1 MGNKVLIVG
10 GVAGGASVAARVR
23 RLDEHAEV
31 TMFERGPN
39 VSFSNCCLPFFLSRT
54 IEESDNLVLMCPTQ
68 FNNQY
73 NIKAKVNSEVIKVLP
88 EEHKVIVKDV
98 LTGETYKESYDKLFL
113 SPGANPILP
122 KSIKGID
129 SKHVFPV
136 RNVGDIVKIDDYVR
150 ENGVTD
156 VAVIGGGFIGL
167 EVMENLEMAG
177 IGVSLIEAA
186 DQIMMPLDK
195 DMAEILHREI
205 LDKGVNLIVSDALAE
220 IRKDSVVTKSGKVV
234 KSQMVVMAIGVK
246 PEVSLAVDCGIELGT
261 TGGIKVDSNY
271 RTSVKDIYAVGDA
284 IEVHCK
290 LLNKPTRLTL
300 AGPAQRQARGAAD
313 SMYGRPV
320 HNKGVIGSS
329 CVQVFD
335 YNAANTGVNVKDCI
349 NNNIQYDYVYIIPN
363 DKVSLMPSA
372 KAIHLKL
379 VFEVPTG
386 RILGVQAV
394 GKGDVSKR
402 IDVIAAL
409 ITMGGTL
416 EDLKE
421 LELAYS
427 PMFSTAK
434 DPLNHAALV
443 ALNILN
449 GDFKQVKV
457 SDVRGIYEN
466 GGYIIDVRE
475 PNEFEEGHIINAIN
489 IPMSEF
495 RQRLDEF
502 PTDRPV
508 YVHCRSAQRSY
519 NVARALGQ
527 LGFDNIYNIS
537 GSYMGICYN
546 EYFED
551 VTMNRTKIVTEYN
564 FN

>member
-1 MGNKVLIVG
+1 MANKVLIVG

-23 RLDEHAEV
+23 RLDENAEV
-31 TMFERGPN
+31 TMFERGPH
-39 VSFSNCCLPFFLSRT
+39 VSFSNCALPFFLSGT
-54 IEESDNLVLMCPTQ
+54 IEESDSLVLMCPTQ
-68 FNNQY
+68 FAKQY
-73 NIKAKVNSEVIKVLP
+73 NINAKVNSEVIKVLP
-88 EEHKVIVKDV
+88 EEHKIVVKNV
-98 LTGETYKESYDKLFL
+98 LTGETYEEAYDKLFL
-113 SPGANPILP
+113 SPGANPIMP
-122 KSIKGID
+122 RAIKGID
-129 SKHVFPV
+129 ANHVFPV
-136 RNVGDIVKIDDYVR
+136 RNVPDIVKIDNYIK

-177 IGVSLIEAA
+177 INVSLIEAA

-195 DMAEILHREI
+195 DMAEILHKEI
-205 LDKGVNLIVSDALAE
+205 LDKGINLIVSDALAE
-220 IRKDSVVTKSGKVV
+220 IKKDAVVTCSGREV
-234 KSQMVVMAIGVK
+234 KAQMVVMAIGVR
-246 PEVSLAVDCGIELGT
+246 PEVSLAVDCGVELGI

-271 RTSVKDIYAVGDA
+271 RTSVKDVYAVGDA
-284 IEVHCK
+284 IEVYCK
-290 LLNKPTRLTL
+290 MTNKPTRLTL

-320 HNKGVIGSS
+320 QNKGVIGSS

-335 YNAANTGVNVKDCI
+335 YNAANTGINAKDCE
-349 NNNIQYDYVYIIPN
+349 NNGIQYDYVYIIPN
-363 DKVSLMPSA
+363 DKVGLMPSA

-379 VFEVPTG
+379 IYEVPTG
-386 RILGVQAV
+386 RILGCQAV
-394 GKGDVSKR
+394 GKGEVAKR
-402 IDVIAAL
+402 IDVIAAM

-475 PNEFEEGHIINAIN
+475 PNEYALGHIINAVN

-495 RQRLDEF
+495 RQRLEEI

-519 NVARALGQ
+519 NVSRALGQ

-537 GSYMGICYN
+537 GSYMGICFN
-546 EYFED
+546 EYYED
-551 VTMNRTKIVTEYN
+551 VTMKRAKIVTEYN

>member
-1 MGNKVLIVG
+1 MANKVLIVG

-23 RLDEHAEV
+23 RLDEHADV
-31 TMFERGPN
+31 TMFERGPH
-39 VSFSNCCLPFFLSRT
+39 VSFSNCALPFFLSRT
-54 IEESDNLVLMCPTQ
+54 IEESDSLVLMNPVQ
-68 FNNQY
+68 FDKQY

-88 EEHKVIVKDV
+88 EEHKVVVKDV
-98 LTGETYKESYDKLFL
+98 LTGETYEESYDKLFL
-113 SPGANPILP
+113 SPGANPIMP
-122 KSIKGID
+122 KAIKGID
-129 SKHVFPV
+129 KAHVFSV
-136 RNVGDIVKIDDYVR
+136 RNVPDIVKIDNYIKAND
-150 ENGVTD
+150 VTD

-167 EVMENLEMAG
+167 EVMENLREAG
-177 IGVSLIEAA
+177 LSVSLIEAA
-186 DQIMMPLDK
+186 DQVMIPFDK
-195 DMAEILHREI
+195 DMAQILHKEI
-205 LDKGVNLIVSDALAE
+205 IDHGVNLVVSDPLAE
-220 IRKDSVVTKSGKVV
+220 IKDDTIVTKSGKTV
-234 KSQMVVMAIGVK
+234 KAQMVVMAIGVI
-246 PEVSLAVDCGIELGT
+246 PEVSLAVDCGVELGV
-261 TGGIKVDSNY
+261 TGGIKVDSNF
-271 RTSVKDIYAVGDA
+271 RTNVKDVYAVGDA
-284 IEVHCK
+284 IEVYCGMT
-290 LLNKPTRLTL
+290 NKPTRLTL

-320 HNKGVIGSS
+320 QNKGVIGSS
-329 CVQVFD
+329 CVQVFN
-335 YNAANTGVNVKDCI
+335 YNAANTGINTKDCERNGI
-349 NNNIQYDYVYIIPN
+349 PYDYVYIIPN
-363 DKVSLMPSA
+363 DKVGLMPSA
-372 KAIHLKL
+372 RAIHLKL
-379 VFEVPTG
+379 VYEVPTG

-402 IDVIAAL
+402 IDVIAAM

-427 PMFSTAK
+427 PLFSTAK

-443 ALNILN
+443 ALNVLN
-449 GDFKQVKV
+449 GDYKQVKV
-457 SDVRGIYEN
+457 SEVRSIYEN

-475 PNEFEEGHIINAIN
+475 PHEYALGHIKTAVN

-495 RQRLDEF
+495 RQRLDEI

-546 EYFED
+546 EYYED
-551 VTMNRTKIVTEYN
+551 VVYNREKIVTEYN

>member
-1 MGNKVLIVG
+1 MSNKVLIVG

-54 IEESDNLVLMCPTQ
+54 IEKSDNLVLMCPDQ
-68 FNNQY
+68 FHKQY
-73 NIKAKVNSEVIKVLP
+73 NINAKVNSEVVKVLP
-88 EEHKVIVKDV
+88 EEHKVVVKDV
-98 LTGETYKESYDKLFL
+98 LTGETYEESYDKLFL

-122 KSIKGID
+122 RSIKGID

-136 RNVGDIVKIDDYVR
+136 RNVPDIVKIDNYIK
-150 ENGVTD
+150 ENNVTD

-177 IGVSLIEAA
+177 INVSLIEAA

-195 DMAEILHREI
+195 DMAEILHKEI
-205 LDKGVNLIVSDALAE
+205 LDKGINLIVSDALAE
-220 IRKDSVVTKSGKVV
+220 IKEDSIVTSSGKEV
-234 KSQMVVMAIGVK
+234 KAQMVVMAIGVK
-246 PEVSLAVDCGIELGT
+246 PEVSLAVDCGVELGV

-271 RTSVKDIYAVGDA
+271 RTSVKDVYAVGDA
-284 IEVHCK
+284 IEVYCSMT
-290 LLNKPTRLTL
+290 NKPSRLTL

-320 HNKGVIGSS
+320 QNKGVIGSS

-335 YNAANTGVNVKDCI
+335 YNAANTGINTKDCE
-349 NNNIQYDYVYIIPN
+349 NNGIQYDYVYIIPN
-363 DKVSLMPSA
+363 DKVGLMPSA

-379 VFEVPTG
+379 LFEVPTG

-421 LELAYS
+421 LELSYS
-427 PMFSTAK
+427 PAFSTAK

-443 ALNILN
+443 ALNVLN

-457 SDVRGIYEN
+457 SDVRGKLSLI
-466 GGYIIDVRE
+466 
-475 PNEFEEGHIINAIN
+475 HI
-489 IPMSEF
+489 
-495 RQRLDEF
+495 
-502 PTDRPV
+502 
-508 YVHCRSAQRSY
+508 
-519 NVARALGQ
+519 
-527 LGFDNIYNIS
+527 
-537 GSYMGICYN
+537 
-546 EYFED
+546 
-551 VTMNRTKIVTEYN
+551 
-564 FN
+564 